1 MIFQKDGIEITK
13 INPIQKNVSLTSVIS
28 KLYTNNLVKDLKDGI
43 NPISYYQKR
52 PLVIESL
59 ESKGKYYLLD
69 GHHTF
74 YTYFLGINDIKSK
87 IPVFILKYN
96 KTPKKFKTDE
106 LLCINTL
113 KILQLSVV
121 LANMNL
127 EIHKINSKDINLLNN
142 DNILEDAKKIITSE
156 PEYLESQEY
165 ENYILDNLEKRKEY
179 LKIKTMNIDRNVMP
193 QLESNYILS
202 IDTILEDGLLNW
214 SKYI

>member
-1 MIFQKDGIEITK
+1 M
-13 INPIQKNVSLTSVIS
+13 
-28 KLYTNNLVKDLKDGI
+28 
-43 NPISYYQKR
+43 
-52 PLVIESL
+52 
-59 ESKGKYYLLD
+59 D
-69 GHHTF
+69 GHHPF

-127 EIHKINSKDINLLNN
+127 EIHKINSKDLNLLNN
-142 DNILEDAKKIITSE
+142 ENILEDTKKILTLN
-156 PEYLESQEY
+156 PEYQEY
-165 ENYILDNLEKRKEY
+165 DNYILDNLEKRKEY